1 MLDPSI
7 APGVEHPEPCGMSLE
22 SLISLMQEI
31 IKRRNIV
38 ASDVVEVNPK
48 LDTIN
53 GITSIN
59 AARII
64 FEMLACYGEKDN
76 RLEE

>member
-1 MLDPSI
+1 
-7 APGVEHPEPCGMSLE
+7 MSLE